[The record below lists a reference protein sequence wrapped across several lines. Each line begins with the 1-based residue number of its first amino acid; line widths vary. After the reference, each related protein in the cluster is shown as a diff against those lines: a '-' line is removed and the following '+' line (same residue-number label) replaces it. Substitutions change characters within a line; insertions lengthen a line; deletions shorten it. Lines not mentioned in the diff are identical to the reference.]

1 MEEGMF
7 GLEPRRGAR
16 HGSVLGKSGA
26 FELVAHTSFLP
37 EYGCPRYQSCYGS
50 SISYRRYKA
59 DQSSS
64 VALPAIS
71 QCVAT
76 RTRAN
81 S

>member
-50 SISYRRYKA
+50 SISYRRYKT
-59 DQSSS
+59 SRRLWLYLPYLS
-64 VALPAIS
+64 V
-71 QCVAT
+71 
-76 RTRAN
+76 
-81 S
+81 